1 MGAQDCFG
9 TYGYTRD
16 SVEREVDDKAV
27 TEMTTVQ
34 RLERASDQVGGRS
47 ERIIAWTTSVVFVLV
62 SLMPYASVG
71 KYRYSFLFLVPIL
84 WGVYALR
91 RRLSIRPLHFGLF
104 ALALLLH
111 DLGAFGAY
119 SWRVAGLQFDWGV
132 HFFFGLVG
140 ALIVARALEA
150 QIGIRGVVL
159 ALLVVLIVTGLGGLH
174 EIGEAASTRYLG
186 TDLGMLHIGPDNPYD
201 TQEDLLA
208 NVLGACTALALRRFR
223 AR

>member
-1 MGAQDCFG
+1 MAVSSSNPLKH
-9 TYGYTRD
+9 RI
-16 SVEREVDDKAV
+16 ER
-27 TEMTTVQ
+27 
-34 RLERASDQVGGRS
+34 L
-47 ERIIAWTTSVVFVLV
+47 IAWTATLAFVLV
-62 SLMPYASVG
+62 SVVPYERVA
-71 KYRYSFLFLVPIL
+71 KYRFSFLFLVPIL

-91 RRLSIRPLHFGLF
+91 RRLSIRPLDFGLF

-119 SWRVAGLQFDWGV
+119 SWRVMGLQFDWCV

-150 QIGIRGVVL
+150 QLGMRGVVL
-159 ALLVVLIVTGLGGLH
+159 GLLVVLVITGIGGLH

-186 TDLGMLHIGPDNPYD
+186 TDLGMLNIGAGNPYD

-208 NVLGACTALALRRFR
+208 NVLGACTALALRWLR

>member
-1 MGAQDCFG
+1 MN
-9 TYGYTRD
+9 
-16 SVEREVDDKAV
+16 
-27 TEMTTVQ
+27 TVQ
-34 RLERASDQVGGRS
+34 RVEGAGDRVAGRS
-47 ERIIAWTTSVVFVLV
+47 ERIIAWTASLAFVVI
-62 SLMPYASVG
+62 SLMPDASVA
-71 KYRYSFLFLVPIL
+71 KYRFSFLFLVPIL

-91 RRLSIRPLHFGLF
+91 RRLSIRPLHFALF

-119 SWRVAGLQFDWGV
+119 SWSVMGLQFDWCV

-140 ALIVARALEA
+140 GLIAAGALEA
-150 QIGIRGVVL
+150 RLGIGGLVL
-159 ALLVVLIVTGLGGLH
+159 GLLVVLVITGIGGLH

-186 TDLGMLHIGPDNPYD
+186 KDLGMLYIGADNPYD

-208 NVLGACTALALRRFR
+208 NVLGACTALALRWFR